1 MIISLIIVWIKSKKK
16 LRSKMNIFERA
27 SENEIEKL
35 ILSSRLKVPSFKFIV
50 ESVKLKCFLHIFDRY
65 WALLVGQYFKTNNL
79 DLSADIKCPELGT
92 CTNNQ
97 IFPSFYTKTF
107 QLWDKHIET
116 EPCRKELFIWYN
128 PGIKINN
135 TSIFWKRFFDIE
147 IVYICD
153 LFEPDGSTI
162 AFESWLHKDLTH
174 NDFLNWAGLVSC
186 LKKTSIF
193 L

>member
-1 MIISLIIVWIKSKKK
+1 MDKIEKNP
-16 LRSKMNIFERA
+16 RSKMNVFERA

-35 ILSSRLKVPSFKFIV
+35 IFSSRLKVPSFKFIV

-65 WALLVGQYFKTNNL
+65 WALLVRQYFKTNNL
-79 DLSADIKCPELGT
+79 DLSADIKCPEL
-92 CTNNQ
+92 NL

-107 QLWDKHIET
+107 QLLDELIET

-128 PGIKINN
+128 PEIKINN
-135 TSIFWKRFFDIE
+135 TSIFWKRFFDIG
-147 IVYICD
+147 ISYICD

-162 AFESWLHKDLTH
+162 TFESWLHKDLTH